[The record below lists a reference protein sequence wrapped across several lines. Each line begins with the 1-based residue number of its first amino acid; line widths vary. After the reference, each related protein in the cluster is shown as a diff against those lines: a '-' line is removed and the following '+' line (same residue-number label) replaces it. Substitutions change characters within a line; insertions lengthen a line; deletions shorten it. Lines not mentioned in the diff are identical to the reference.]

1 MIFKSSAHTDFEEVH
16 VALSLRAA
24 IFRCHTDHQLA
35 YMLIFSIPGCNIVVE
50 AEAKIHHH
58 HLYFSSTGTVLTSSN
73 IMCTTLTLVPL

>member
-1 MIFKSSAHTDFEEVH
+1 MYKNDHLISSFKYRALKMIFKSSAHTDFEEVH

-58 HLYFSSTGTVLTSSN
+58 HLYFFFQ
-73 IMCTTLTLVPL
+73 